1 MIDKIYILN
10 ISSETERL
18 RLCTEKLRDIGT
30 PAEKIAVFEA
40 STADRFEK
48 TRELCEAAA
57 AEFVFFQK
65 LLDREH
71 HNLCYIGYL
80 AQAWSYLRFYRH
92 VQKTGETAV
101 LLHDDQRFRC
111 SFSDLQKAV
120 AMLPSSFLFATLS
133 ACAVPGTHQWLPG
146 TPWYRG
152 FIELDSP
159 NDFGI
164 LYNSN
169 KIDMIFDCVE
179 DDVRRIQTGWLAQ
192 ALWNNIED
200 KDVYA
205 LSINPIPENL
215 GRLDK
220 IIRSMHK
227 KGYEPEYMA
236 LWGIDGLG
244 YDSALHNME
253 TGIPMRTIEST
264 KD

>member
-18 RLCTEKLRDIGT
+18 RLCTEKLNDIGI

-65 LLDREH
+65 ILDREH

-120 AMLPSSFLFATLS
+120 AMLPSSFLLATLN
-133 ACAVPGTHQWLPG
+133 AHAVPAAHQWVKG

-164 LYNSN
+164 LYNPN
-169 KIDMIFDCVE
+169 KIDMIFDFIE
-179 DDVRRIQTGWLAQ
+179 DNARLIQTGWIAQ
-192 ALWNNIED
+192 ALWQMED
-200 KDVYA
+200 KDIYS
-205 LSINPIPENL
+205 LSVNPIPENL
-215 GRLDK
+215 GRLDE

-227 KGYEPEYMA
+227 DGYNPECMA